1 MSRATEPIFNPADF
15 NGRLMFGVVV
25 FARRRVGVVLVDRDF
40 LAGAMMTGQLLFQIK
55 GSGPIFMKSG
65 LDAESPSSAP
75 TRETVQC
82 SKLSSTKSESRSLI
96 TSCKKSKAVRR

>member
-15 NGRLMFGVVV
+15 NARLMFGVVV

-55 GSGPIFMKSG
+55 GSGPIFMAHRGFWLRIFAKIQSSG
-65 LDAESPSSAP
+65 KLEVRILSLRYSS
-75 TRETVQC
+75 
-82 SKLSSTKSESRSLI
+82 SR
-96 TSCKKSKAVRR
+96 RP